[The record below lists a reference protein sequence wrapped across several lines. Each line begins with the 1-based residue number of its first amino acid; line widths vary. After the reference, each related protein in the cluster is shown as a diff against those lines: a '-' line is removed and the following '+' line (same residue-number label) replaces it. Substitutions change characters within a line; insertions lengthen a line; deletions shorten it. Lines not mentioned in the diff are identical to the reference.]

1 MDLSL
6 AIELKNPLKWN
17 VGAISQYFKI
27 LRCMV
32 QSAIIYSLTAF
43 MSIKKTTLKNG
54 LMVATDS
61 IDDFESVSVGVFVNV
76 GSVNETIDQIGISH
90 FLEHMAFKG
99 TTTRS
104 ASQIS
109 YAIESVGGFLNAY
122 TGKEITV
129 FHAKVLKNNIG
140 LAVDILTDIIQNSTF
155 NEEELEK
162 ERGVIIQE
170 IHQVN
175 DNPDDLIF
183 DLFQAKCF
191 EHERLGTSILG
202 NEANVLAF
210 NAANLDDYLKA
221 QYSTDKMI
229 LAASGKV
236 DHDELVELAES
247 FTNKL
252 SCFKTCDIE
261 QQSYNGGFVHKKR
274 QLEQTHLVLG
284 FEGIS
289 HTHQDKFNLSVMS
302 TILGEG
308 MSSRLFQEIR
318 EKRGLAYSVF
328 SFTSHYRDTGIF
340 GIYAACEDKKAQKVI
355 DIIMRELEAI
365 KTNVTE
371 EEVGKAKNQIKA
383 SLLMGLENSS
393 VRMERMAS
401 QFLFH
406 KKFSSPAEIAD
417 KIDQVTSESVKNTAK
432 TIFKSAPTLAVI
444 GNGEDLEKLYDIF

>member
-1 MDLSL
+1 
-6 AIELKNPLKWN
+6 
-17 VGAISQYFKI
+17 
-27 LRCMV
+27 
-32 QSAIIYSLTAF
+32 

-54 LMVATDS
+54 LTVATDS
-61 IDDFESVSVGVFVNV
+61 INDFESVSVGIFVNI

-129 FHAKVLKNNIG
+129 FHAKVLKDHLE
-140 LAVDILTDIIQNSTF
+140 LAVDIIADIIQNSIF
-155 NEEELEK
+155 DEEELEK

-210 NAANLDDYLKA
+210 KAADLDNYLKT

-229 LAASGKV
+229 LAASGRV
-236 DHDELVELAES
+236 DHDELVKLAES

-252 SCFKTCDIE
+252 SYFKTCDVE
-261 QQSYNGGFVHKKR
+261 QQSYKGGFICKKR

-284 FEGIS
+284 FDGIS

-328 SFTSHYRDTGIF
+328 SFSSHYRDTGIF
-340 GIYAACEDKKAQKVI
+340 GVYAACEDKKAAEVI
-355 DIIMRELEAI
+355 SIIMHELEAI
-365 KTNVTE
+365 KTDVTK
-371 EEVGKAKNQIKA
+371 EEVDKAKTQIKA

-406 KKFSSPAEIAD
+406 KKFSSSAEIAE
-417 KIDQVTSESVKNTAK
+417 KIDQVTLDSVKNTAQM
-432 TIFKSAPTLAVI
+432 IFESVPTLAVI
-444 GNGEDLEKLYDIF
+444 GNGKDLEKLYDVF